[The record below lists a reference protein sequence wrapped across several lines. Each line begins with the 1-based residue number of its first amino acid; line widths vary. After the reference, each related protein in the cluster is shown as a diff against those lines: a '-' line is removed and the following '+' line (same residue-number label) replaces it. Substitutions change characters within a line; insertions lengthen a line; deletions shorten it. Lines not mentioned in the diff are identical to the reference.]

1 MRPLHPYQRVRP
13 IAPWNCIGDLD
24 AITIDAHQLL
34 IQLNVDESEIT
45 KRRQAWSP
53 PKSKYTRGLL
63 AKYARLV
70 SSASKGAVT
79 DLNLG

>member
-1 MRPLHPYQRVRP
+1 M
-13 IAPWNCIGDLD
+13 
-24 AITIDAHQLL
+24 
-34 IQLNVDESEIT
+34 

-79 DLNLG
+79 DHNLG